1 MRVIKGFALLLLVVS
16 LLLAPSA
23 CTKKDPEAPG
33 SGKIVVVTT
42 LFPLYDFA
50 RNVAGDKASVS
61 LLLPPGTEPHSF
73 EPRPKDIA
81 RINNADLFIYTGPFM
96 EPWAGRV
103 LNGIDRSHTIAVDA
117 SSGIT
122 LQAPKSA
129 GHDHGHGDKDHN
141 SGQHRYDPHIW
152 LDFVNAQKMVDTIAQ
167 ALSRKDPAHATL
179 FSENAAAYKAKLAD
193 LDRRYK
199 ERLDRCATKAFV
211 HGGHYAFGYLANRYG
226 LVYISAYEGS
236 PNAEPT
242 PRRLAYLKGAIQKND
257 LKSLFYEELI
267 TPRIAETLSRE
278 TGASLLKLHGAHNIS
293 RDDLERGVTF
303 ISLMEE
309 NLNNL
314 GAGLNCPPL
323 SP

>member
-1 MRVIKGFALLLLVVS
+1 MRLKGLFLLLLAAP
-16 LLLAPSA
+16 LLLALSA
-23 CTKKDPEAPG
+23 CTTRDGEAPG
-33 SGKIVVVTT
+33 NGKFVVVTT

-50 RNVAGDKASVS
+50 RSVAGDKATVS

-81 RINNADLFIYTGPFM
+81 RINSADLFIYTGPFM

-103 LNGIDRSHTIAVDA
+103 LNGIDRSHTIVVDA
-117 SSGIT
+117 SSGIA
-122 LQAPKSA
+122 LQAPKAA
-129 GHDHGHGDKDHN
+129 GHDDGHGHNDHDR
-141 SGQHRYDPHIW
+141 GQHRYDPHIW
-152 LDFVNAQKMVDTIAQ
+152 LDFTNAQKMVDTIAR
-167 ALSRKDPAHATL
+167 ALSRKDPA
-179 FSENAAAYKAKLAD
+179 NAAQYEKQATAYNTKLAD
-193 LDRRYK
+193 LDRRYR
-199 ERLDRCATKAFV
+199 ERLDRCTTKAFV

-242 PRRLAYLKGAIQKND
+242 PRRLALLKGTIQKNG

-278 TGASLLKLHGAHNIS
+278 TGAALLKLHGAHNIS
-293 RDDLERGVTF
+293 RDDMEHGVTF
-303 ISLMEE
+303 LSLMEE

-314 GAGLNCPPL
+314 SAGLNCR
-323 SP
+323 